1 MNGKS
6 HLAPRLAAL
15 DLVADVLKRHHPLD
29 DALAASKGFQRLD
42 VRDRAFVRN
51 LVATT
56 LRRLGQIDDL
66 IGVCLQRPLPRT
78 AIAVRDVLR
87 LGICQLLFARTPA
100 HAAVDTAVDMLGGLG
115 LGGFKKLVNAVL
127 RRIGRDGAG
136 MIEAQN
142 AGRLNTPRWLWD
154 SWDAAYGADTCR
166 AIADAHLLEPPLDL
180 SVASDTKKWARELDA
195 QILPTG
201 SLRRTGGGAVT
212 GLPGF
217 EDGAWWVQDAAA
229 ALPALLLG
237 DVQDRHVIDLC
248 AAPGGKTAQLL
259 ARGARVTAIDRGKNR
274 MKRLAENLRRLNLE
288 AETVVADATTW
299 RPTGPVDA
307 VLLDAPC
314 SSTGTIRRHPDIA
327 RLKKPGDIENL
338 AGAQDRLL
346 GAATEMLKPGARL
359 VYCTCSLQ
367 PEEGGMRIEALLAG
381 GGPVRRDPIEASEI
395 GGLDEL
401 ITPDG
406 DLRSLPHY
414 LGEAGGMDGFY
425 AARLIRV

>member
-1 MNGKS
+1 MNDKQS
-6 HLAPRLAAL
+6 LTPRLVAL
-15 DLVADVLKRHHPLD
+15 NLLADVLKRHHPLD
-29 DALAASKGFQRLD
+29 DALAASKDFQRLD

-66 IGVCLQRPLPRT
+66 INACLQRPLPRT
-78 AIAVRDVLR
+78 AITVRDVLR

-127 RRIGRDGAG
+127 RRISRDGAG
-136 MIEAQN
+136 MVDAQN

-154 SWDAAYGADTCR
+154 SWSAAYGADTCR
-166 AIADAHLLEPPLDL
+166 AIAEAHLAEPPLDL
-180 SVASDTKKWARELDA
+180 SVSTDAEKWARELDA

-201 SLRRTGGGAVT
+201 SLRRTGGGGVT
-212 GLPGF
+212 GLAGF

-237 DVQDRHVIDLC
+237 DVQGRHVIDLC

-259 ARGARVTAIDRGKNR
+259 SRGARVTAIDRGKNR
-274 MKRLAENLRRLNLE
+274 MKRLLDNLKRLNLE
-288 AETVVADATTW
+288 AETVVADAVTW
-299 RPTGPVDA
+299 RPDEPVDA

-327 RLKKPGDIENL
+327 RLKKPDDIENL
-338 AGAQDRLL
+338 IRAQDRLL
-346 GAATEMLKPGARL
+346 AAAVEMLKQGGRL

-367 PEEGGMRIEALLAG
+367 PEEGEMRIEALLNG
-381 GGPVRRDPIEASEI
+381 GSAVRRDPIDASEI

-401 ITPDG
+401 ITPEG

-414 LGEAGGMDGFY
+414 LGDIGGMDGFY